1 MNSPTTLDS
10 FESALLTELRREV
23 AEHPA
28 PATRATTGAVR
39 RPERRLR
46 LAAIAATGVATSA
59 VAVFGLGGS
68 GGSPAYAVDQSADGD
83 VIVTVHRLDDAAG
96 LEQALADK
104 GIDADVSYD
113 PQGSPD
119 GHTYRIPGPGGTG
132 PTPGQEG
139 GGAPDSDGGPI
150 TRLGGG
156 PDAGATT
163 AHGPAAG
170 DEDGCG
176 LSESVQPAT
185 LRQQGDDWVLRIPAG
200 SPLLD
205 GRHLGIGTTVDGLLS
220 VWYAGAKPDTYCGV
234 VSFGEPP
241 D

>member
-1 MNSPTTLDS
+1 MNGTDQLDT

-28 PATRATTGAVR
+28 PATRATTRAVR
-39 RPERRLR
+39 RPKRRLR
-46 LAAIAATGVATSA
+46 LAAIGATGVAASA

-132 PTPGQEG
+132 PTGGQEG
-139 GGAPDSDGGPI
+139 GSAPDRDGGPI

-156 PDAGATT
+156 PDSGAITSS
-163 AHGPAAG
+163 GPAFPE
-170 DEDGCG
+170 EDGCG
-176 LSESVQPAT
+176 FSESVQPPT
-185 LRQQGDDWVLRIPAG
+185 LRQQGGDWVLRIPAA

-220 VWYAGAKPDTYCGV
+220 VWYAGVEPGTYCGV
-234 VSFGEPP
+234 ASFGEPP
-241 D
+241 A